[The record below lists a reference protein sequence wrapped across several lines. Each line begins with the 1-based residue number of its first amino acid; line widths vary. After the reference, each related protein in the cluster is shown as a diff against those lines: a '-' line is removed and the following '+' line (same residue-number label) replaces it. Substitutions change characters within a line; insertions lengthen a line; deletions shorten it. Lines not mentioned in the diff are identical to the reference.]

1 MDKFTHT
8 NIQLLLFIITIY
20 FINKT
25 ILTFMASI
33 MAGMVH
39 KSVCKFPTNK
49 QRNVST
55 MDNVK

>member
-1 MDKFTHT
+1 
-8 NIQLLLFIITIY
+8 
-20 FINKT
+20 
-25 ILTFMASI
+25 MASI

-49 QRNVST
+49 QMNVSI